1 MRVLIIEDNASFAI
15 LVAERL
21 VQSGFESDRAGTVEQ
36 AQQAI
41 KAVDYAAIVLDLGL
55 PDADGLTLLR
65 EMRARGNATPVLIT
79 TARNG
84 LEDRVKGLR
93 EGADDYLAKPFSVD
107 ELVARL
113 HALLRRPGRL
123 LGDILTA
130 GNVALHSGHHQVNV
144 GDRIVPMRL
153 RETIVLELLM
163 RHKASVVPRRFFED
177 QLFGIEGEQDSN
189 TVDVYI
195 HRLRKQLDD
204 AGSTATIHT
213 VRGVGYMLLDDKDG
227 LTKD

>member
-1 MRVLIIEDNASFAI
+1 MRVLIIEDNVSFAH

-21 VQSGFESDRAGTVEQ
+21 AQSGFDSDQTGTAEQ
-36 AQQAI
+36 AKHAME
-41 KAVDYAAIVLDLGL
+41 AVDYAAVVLDLGL
-55 PDADGLTLLR
+55 PDENGLTLLR
-65 EMRARGNATPVLIT
+65 EMRLHGNATPVLIT

-84 LEDRVKGLR
+84 LEDRVRGLR

-107 ELVARL
+107 ELAARL

-123 LGDILTA
+123 LQEVLTA
-130 GNVALHSGHHQVNV
+130 GNVALDSKNHQVNV
-144 GDRIVPMRL
+144 EGRILPMRL
-153 RETIVLELLM
+153 RETVVLELLM

-204 AGSTATIHT
+204 AGATAKIHT
-213 VRGVGYMLLDDKDG
+213 VRGVGYMLLGDKDA
-227 LTKD
+227 LAKA